1 MSQNDF
7 TIANQTFP
15 NTRADINSA
24 LQALASNNSG
34 TSAPSTQFAN
44 QFWYNSTT
52 NILYIRNEGNDADI
66 PIMELDQTNDT
77 VEYFKSDSVRT
88 ALIEFTDGDDALAIA
103 DGGALTV
110 STSLDMNGTE
120 LILDADADTSIT
132 VDTDDRIDFKVGGT
146 DRAYLTT
153 NHVGAIINRQNAL
166 PLFING
172 DMNIT
177 QRATSKTGITGTTL
191 EVQDRFACVMGGAGT
206 WTNTS
211 DTDNPGGRF
220 AKSNKWDCTATGSM
234 EAGSVFAIRYI
245 FEGQDL
251 QLLKYGS
258 GVAEKVT
265 LAFWLKSPVTGTHI
279 ASLYQFDD
287 NRQVSKAYTVSSA
300 DTWQKVVLDFPADT
314 TGVIDNDNGA
324 GMGIELAFRAGT
336 NYSSGT
342 LNTSWASYTAANQY
356 VGQVD
361 ACAST
366 SNNILLT
373 GFQLE
378 VGEYTSATLPYF
390 QHESFGDSLARC
402 QRYYQ
407 KSYTQGVFAGE
418 SSSLGIKIT
427 TGTNDGGGVAYNWQG
442 LKCDMRAAPSVVAYT
457 TAGVIN
463 RWTGASTSVGVGD
476 KVATAASIGTAGFHM
491 AISIGGASNV
501 SQCYG
506 HWVCSAE
513 I

>member
-24 LQALASNNSG
+24 LQALASTSSG
-34 TSAPSTQFAN
+34 TSAPSTTFAN
-44 QFWYNSTT
+44 QFFYNTSS
-52 NILYIRNEGNDADI
+52 NLLQIRNEGNDAYI
-66 PIMELDQTNDT
+66 TIAELDQTNDT

-211 DTDNPGGRF
+211 DTDVPAGQGF
-220 AKSNKWDCTATGSM
+220 VKSNKWDCTATGSM

-314 TGVIDNDNGA
+314 TGVIDNNNGA
-324 GMGIELAFRAGT
+324 GMGIELCFRAGT

-342 LNTSWASYTAANQY
+342 LATSWASYTAANQY

-366 SNNILLT
+366 SNNIYVT
-373 GFQLE
+373 GVQLE
-378 VGEYTSATLPYF
+378 VGEYTSASIPSF
-390 QHESFGDSLARC
+390 QYESFGDSFARC
-402 QRYYQ
+402 QRYFQ
-407 KSYTQGVFAGE
+407 RYTQPPLIGSANANN
-418 SSSLGIKIT
+418 S
-427 TGTNDGGGVAYNWQG
+427 VA
-442 LKCDMRAAPSVVAYT
+442 R
-457 TAGVIN
+457 
-463 RWTGASTSVGVGD
+463 
-476 KVATAASIGTAGFHM
+476 ASIGLFPVQMRTAPTASQSGTFSWFYSNSHQPTST
-491 AISIGGASNV
+491 ALAASYTDVDGAEFDISV
-501 SQCYG
+501 SGTGMTATHPCSVYQSGSGYLSF
-506 HWVCSAE
+506 SAE